1 MNNKQPTTNNQQPT
15 TNNQQP
21 TTNNQQPTTN
31 NKQMSI
37 QCPTCLTE
45 NPDTNSN
52 CFACGTPLVVESS
65 NYHLPSG
72 TILQSQHN
80 QYRIEKKLGAGGF
93 GITYKGIELN
103 RSTTVAIKENWPEN
117 GSRQNTAV
125 VWPSSL
131 APKDRNDQIN
141 GFIREGQFIHQCQ
154 HPNIVKIY
162 DWFTGNNTA
171 YIAME
176 FLPGKS
182 LCKILEDEGPLPEA
196 RVKKYLLEI
205 ARALQFIHSQNLLHR
220 DIKPENIILD
230 SQDRA
235 VLIDFGNTREFIANK
250 TQKMT
255 QILTPGYAPI
265 EQYGQMGRRGPG
277 VDIYAF
283 CASMYELLTGKLPP
297 SAPDRLQND
306 PLEPPRKI
314 IPNLNPITEKVILTG
329 MKMRVE
335 ERFQTAETLIEGLE
349 GNYISPL
356 VEKARQLTETGE
368 LAAAVKLYQ
377 QCLGEDPHDS
387 QAAVELAV
395 VSVHLDDRQAAQTAA
410 ERAIKLK
417 PKDARGY
424 GILGLVSCRQSNW
437 SGALRYL
444 QQGANLA
451 SNESWIQANLAWALG
466 KNGDWQQAQIAA
478 NQALQ
483 LNQDC
488 PFTLGLQAWIRA
500 NQEDW
505 KPVIRYSRQGIF
517 KAKQSTLSPELASW
531 VYPCLTIAL
540 DRAVVTQQAPDLERC
555 LQQFKAEVP
564 NSAFPWGFQG
574 WQQCKQG
581 LWQNALTSLEQA
593 SKLEGVTDWILLNQ
607 AIVREQLQDI
617 AGAIEVYKAYQN
629 KFDNSNAFVWYRL
642 GTLYGQIK
650 EWKAASFSLNKA
662 IQLKPDYG
670 EAYHNLGWVLLNIR
684 DQDGKVENPSQVL
697 PAYRQAVKLYKE
709 QGKQDLVQ
717 QIEQAFQRAGLEL

>member
-1 MNNKQPTTNNQQPT
+1 
-15 TNNQQP
+15 
-21 TTNNQQPTTN
+21 
-31 NKQMSI
+31 MSI

-65 NYHLPSG
+65 NYYLPSG

-80 QYRIEKKLGAGGF
+80 QYRIEKTLGAGGF

-103 RSTTVAIKENWPEN
+103 SSAIVAIKENWPEN
-117 GSRQNTAV
+117 GSRQNTSV
-125 VWPSSL
+125 VWPSSIT
-131 APKDRNDQIN
+131 PKDRNDQIN

-154 HPNIVKIY
+154 HPNIVKVY
-162 DWFTGNNTA
+162 DWLIANNTA

-182 LCKILEDEGPLPEA
+182 LYEILQSEGPLPEA
-196 RVKKYLLEI
+196 KVKKYLLQI

-250 TQKMT
+250 TQRMT
-255 QILTPGYAPI
+255 QIVTHGYAPI
-265 EQYGQMGRRGPG
+265 EQYGQKARRGPG
-277 VDIYAF
+277 VDIYAL

-306 PLEPPRKI
+306 PLEPPSKI
-314 IPNLNPITEKVILTG
+314 IPNLNPITEKMILTG

-335 ERFQTAETLIEGLE
+335 ERFQTADTLIEGLQ

-368 LAAAVKLYQ
+368 LAAAVQAYE
-377 QCLGEDPHDS
+377 QCLQDDPNNS
-387 QAAVELAV
+387 EAAVELAV
-395 VSVHLDDRQAAQTAA
+395 VSIHLDDKQAQTAA
-410 ERAIKLK
+410 EKAIELK
-417 PKDARGY
+417 SNDARGY
-424 GILGLVSCRQSNW
+424 GVLGLVYCRQSNW
-437 SGALRYL
+437 SEALPYL
-444 QQGANLA
+444 QQAANLA

-466 KNGDWQQAQIAA
+466 KTGDWAQAQIAA
-478 NQALQ
+478 HKALQ
-483 LNQDC
+483 LDQDC
-488 PFTLGLQAWIRA
+488 AFALGLQAWIRA

-505 KPVIRYSRQGIF
+505 KPVIRYSRQGIY
-517 KAKQSTLSPELASW
+517 KSKQSALSPELASW

-574 WQQCKQG
+574 WQQSKQG
-581 LWQNALTSLEQA
+581 LWQDALTSLEQG

-607 AIVREQLQDI
+607 AIVKEQLQDI
-617 AGAIEVYKAYQN
+617 AGAIEVYKAYQH
-629 KFDNSNAFVWYRL
+629 KFDKSNAFVLYRL

-650 EWKAASFSLNKA
+650 QWENASSYLKEA
-662 IQLKPDYG
+662 IQLRPDYG
-670 EAYHNLGWVLLNIR
+670 EAHHNLGWVLLNIR
-684 DQDGKVENPSQVL
+684 DQDGKVENPGQVL
-697 PAYRQAVKLYKE
+697 QKYREAVNLYQE

-717 QIEQAFQRAGLEL
+717 KIEQAFDIAELEL